1 MTAVATFVLP
11 LALPML
17 VALLALVA
25 GWSVPLAWATVVSSF
40 GILGGGAVA
49 AVVTTRGTDLVVGH
63 VLRADALSA
72 VMLLVIGAVA
82 VVATWAG
89 RYSLEEELASGR
101 TDAWGARRYSTLVP
115 LFLAAMVLAVLAAN
129 LGVLWAA
136 IAATTVI
143 TAFLVGHRRTTTSLE
158 ATWKYVVIC
167 SVGIAIA
174 YLGTVLVYFAGRSAG
189 LDGADALDWVALS
202 SHAATLDPDV
212 MRLAFA
218 LLVVGFGTKAGLVP
232 LHSWLPDAHSQAP
245 APVSALMSGVLLSV
259 GVYAVLRYR
268 ALVAPVLSS
277 TFIRTVLLAIAL
289 SSLALAA
296 WLLVSQ
302 RDYKRLLAYSSIEH
316 MALCMVGVAVGTR
329 IAIAAVLLHFLGHG
343 LGKAVLFCT
352 SGRILSTTRTS
363 TIADVRGLLTSH
375 RAIGAAF
382 ALGLVALVGLP
393 PFSLFA
399 SEVALVRATVE
410 AGLGWAAAVVL
421 ALVVLAFV
429 AIVVRVTPLLFGGP
443 DDAGAAPPPTTTPTT
458 TATVVRADIPL
469 VAGLVALA
477 LIGVVSWPLASLL
490 DGAAAI
496 VGSR

>member
-1 MTAVATFVLP
+1 MSTAALLLPVAAP
-11 LALPML
+11 AL
-17 VALLALVA
+17 VALVA
-25 GWSVPLAWATVVSSF
+25 ATRGWSPAIAWATVASSF
-40 GILGGGAVA
+40 VILGAGVVAGLSTAGGAEL
-49 AVVTTRGTDLVVGH
+49 AVDG

-72 VMLLVIGAVA
+72 TMLLVVGAVA
-82 VVATWAG
+82 VVATWAS
-89 RYSLEEELASGR
+89 RYSLEDELASGR
-101 TDAWGARRYSTLVP
+101 TDANGARRYSTLVP

-189 LDGADALDWVALS
+189 LDGAEALDWVALS
-202 SHAATLDPDV
+202 THAATLDPDV
-212 MRLAFA
+212 LRLAFA

-259 GVYAVLRYR
+259 AVYAILRYR
-268 ALVAPVLSS
+268 VIVAPVLST
-277 TFIRTVLLAIAL
+277 TFVRTVLLTIAL
-289 SSLALAA
+289 ASLTLAA

-316 MALCMVGVAVGTR
+316 MALCVVGVAVGTR
-329 IAIAAVLLHFLGHG
+329 LAIAAVLLHFLGHG

-352 SGRILSTTRTS
+352 SGRILSLTGTS
-363 TIADVRGLLTSH
+363 TIAGVRGLLTSH
-375 RAIGAAF
+375 RSVGAVF

-421 ALVVLAFV
+421 TLVVLAVV
-429 AIVVRVTPLLFGGP
+429 AIVVRVTPLLFGGS
-443 DDAGAAPPPTTTPTT
+443 DVGAAPPPTP
-458 TATVVRADIPL
+458 TATVTRADTPL

-477 LIGVVSWPLASLL
+477 VIGIVSWPLASLL
-490 DGAAAI
+490 DSAAAI

>member
-1 MTAVATFVLP
+1 MSTAATLVLP
-11 LALPML
+11 MAAPAL
-17 VALLALVA
+17 VALVA
-25 GWSVPLAWATVVSSF
+25 VTRGWSPAVAWATVASSF
-40 GILGGGAVA
+40 VILGAGVVAGLSTAGGADL
-49 AVVTTRGTDLVVGH
+49 AVGG

-72 VMLLVIGAVA
+72 TMLLVVGAVA

-89 RYSLEEELASGR
+89 RYSLEDELTSGR
-101 TDAWGARRYSTLVP
+101 TDTSGARRYSTLVP

-174 YLGTVLVYFAGRSAG
+174 YLGTVLVYFAGRSSG
-189 LDGADALDWVALS
+189 LDGAEALDWVALS
-202 SHAATLDPDV
+202 THAASLDPDV

-259 GVYAVLRYR
+259 GVYAILRYR
-268 ALVAPVLSS
+268 VIVTPVLSA
-277 TFIRTVLLAIAL
+277 TFVRTVLLAIAL
-289 SSLALAA
+289 ASLALAA
-296 WLLVSQ
+296 LLLVSQ

-329 IAIAAVLLHFLGHG
+329 LAIAAVLLHFLGHG

-352 SGRILSTTRTS
+352 SGRILSLTGTS
-363 TIADVRGLLTSH
+363 TIAGVRGLLTSH
-375 RAIGAAF
+375 RAVGAAF

-410 AGLGWAAAVVL
+410 AGLGWVAVAVL
-421 ALVVLAFV
+421 ALIVLAFV
-429 AIVVRVTPLLFGGP
+429 AIVVRVTPLVFGGS
-443 DDAGAAPPPTTTPTT
+443 DVGAAPPPAT
-458 TATVVRADIPL
+458 TATLVRADTPL
-469 VAGLVALA
+469 VAGLAALA
-477 LIGVVSWPLASLL
+477 LIGIVSWPLASLL

-496 VGSR
+496 VGAR

>member
-1 MTAVATFVLP
+1 MSTAAALLLP
-11 LALPML
+11 LAAPLL
-17 VALLALVA
+17 VALVA
-25 GWSVPLAWATVVSSF
+25 AVRGWSSHVAWATVASSVVV
-40 GILGGGAVA
+40 LGAGVVAGVRTAGGAEL
-49 AVVTTRGTDLVVGH
+49 TVGR
-63 VLRADALSA
+63 VLRADSLSA
-72 VMLLVIGAVA
+72 TMLLVVGAVA
-82 VVATWAG
+82 VVASWAS
-89 RYSLEEELASGR
+89 RYSIEDELTSER
-101 TDAWGARRYSTLVP
+101 TDAAGARRYATLVP

-136 IAATTVI
+136 VAATTVI

-189 LDGADALDWVALS
+189 LDGAEALDWVALS
-202 SHAATLDPDV
+202 THGATLDPDV

-268 ALVAPVLSS
+268 VIVAPVLSPS
-277 TFIRTVLLAIAL
+277 FVRTVLLTIAL

-329 IAIAAVLLHFLGHG
+329 VAVAAVLLHFLGHG

-352 SGRILSTTRTS
+352 SGRILSATGTTA
-363 TIADVRGLLTSH
+363 IAGIRGLLTSH

-382 ALGLVALVGLP
+382 AFGFVALLGLP

-399 SEVALVRATVE
+399 SEVALVRATVD
-410 AGLGWAAAVVL
+410 AGLGWAAGAVLV
-421 ALVVLAFV
+421 LVVLAFV
-429 AIVVRVTPLLFGGP
+429 AIVVRVTPLLFGGS
-443 DDAGAAPPPTTTPTT
+443 DDATSRAPAGDA
-458 TATVVRADIPL
+458 TAVRADVPL
-469 VAGLVALA
+469 VAGLAALA
-477 LIGVVSWPLASLL
+477 LIGVVSWPLAALL

-496 VGSR
+496 VGTR